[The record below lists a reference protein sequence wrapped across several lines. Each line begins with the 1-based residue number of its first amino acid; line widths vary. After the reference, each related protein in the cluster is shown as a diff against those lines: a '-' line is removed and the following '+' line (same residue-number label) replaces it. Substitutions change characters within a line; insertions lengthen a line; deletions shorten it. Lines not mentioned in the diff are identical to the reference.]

1 MTASKKVAGISGR
14 RSKAGKAADETDFE
28 KRQMQRRHEAATVK
42 KEASAARRA
51 MRNAKLEQS
60 LRDKETRRR
69 IREAKGGSG
78 IAIMVFDEGPVRE
91 ISLYDRIFRRNRT
104 AEELN
109 RGRSQ
114 GRAKSGKKSR
124 EGGGTIEVTLPSSGR
139 RVTVPVGPDGY
150 VPPEAMARFLDAM
163 GDKASNDWDRRADF
177 VLPQRITPRQAAPWF
192 ADTDGY
198 DIEGIDV
205 RGPALRN
212 TGARRGEAKR
222 VHDRIVVHSLPGQ
235 EALVRDLVDEA
246 IPSVAERRKLVGR
259 GEIEIEVRPM
269 DGRTLGS
276 HSGSTI
282 ALRRD
287 RGGLKNETIVH
298 ELVHHLRQVDGDRR
312 GITRSAIPADASGLT
327 RSQRRNLINLEESCT
342 VAEQLARAREAG
354 TSGYYLYAQVRDRK
368 TGRWR
373 NPTVA
378 EAVRMSKEDRKLF
391 TGPGGKPLSGRAAV
405 ASVEEHWKDSH
416 IARMKMGGQT
426 ALRTAGGMQ
435 EEKDAPAKGR
445 KTLRR

>member
-1 MTASKKVAGISGR
+1 MVVWPLSVSIQPSSPLR
-14 RSKAGKAADETDFE
+14 RTK
-28 KRQMQRRHEAATVK
+28 
-42 KEASAARRA
+42 
-51 MRNAKLEQS
+51 
-60 LRDKETRRR
+60 
-69 IREAKGGSG
+69 
-78 IAIMVFDEGPVRE
+78 
-91 ISLYDRIFRRNRT
+91 ISLCDRIFRRNRT
-104 AEELN
+104 AEELD
-109 RGRSQ
+109 RDRAPKAGTRSKRKGREA
-114 GRAKSGKKSR
+114 GGASR
-124 EGGGTIEVTLPSSGR
+124 VTLPSSGR

-163 GDKASNDWDRRADF
+163 GDKASNDWDRRADV
-177 VLPQRITPRQAAPWF
+177 VLPQRITPRQAAVWYM
-192 ADTDGY
+192 DTDRY

-276 HSGSTI
+276 HSGSTV

-287 RGGLKNETIVH
+287 RGVENGTVVH

-327 RSQRRNLINLEESCT
+327 RRQRSNLINLEESCT

-391 TGPGGKPLSGRAAV
+391 TGPGGKPLSGRAAI